1 MWERIREI
9 IRKEFI
15 QTLRNPRMRILLFG
29 PPLIQLLIFGYAV
42 NMDVQNA
49 KVVWIDLDHSPEAR
63 DLLAELQGSSY
74 FNIEQI
80 QPRNDI
86 EVLLD
91 RSSAQGV
98 IRVLPGFSRDIKRGN
113 TALVQ
118 VLIDGSNSN
127 TAAILSGYI
136 NQVVANYSARV
147 LEDSRNAQIMGRT
160 GGLGGVPSMP
170 ISGIIGQNRVWF
182 NPDLQSR
189 DYFIPGVV
197 VNIIALV
204 TIILTAM
211 SIVREKEIG
220 TMEQLMVTPIRPFEL
235 ILGKLL
241 PFAVIG
247 IFEVALITTAAFL
260 VFRVPLRG
268 SLLVLLACSVVFL
281 LTTLGVGLFI
291 STVSHTQQQAM
302 LSAFLF
308 FLPAMMLS
316 GFAFPIRNMPLVVQY
331 LSYLDPL
338 RYFMQIVR
346 GVFLKGTG
354 IQFLWPQ
361 IAEMAAIGL
370 AIFSLS
376 VFRFHKRLD

>member
-15 QTLRNPRMRILLFG
+15 QTLRNPRMRVLLFG
-29 PPLIQLLIFGYAV
+29 PPLFQLLIFGYAV
-42 NMDVQNA
+42 NMDVRNS
-49 KVVWIDLDHSPEAR
+49 KVVWVDLDHSPESR
-63 DLLAELQGSSY
+63 DLLADLQGSSY
-74 FNIEQI
+74 FNVEQI

-91 RSSAQGV
+91 RGSAQCV
-98 IRVLPGFSRDIKRGN
+98 IRVLPGFSRDIKRGD
-113 TALVQ
+113 TAPVQ

-127 TAAILSGYI
+127 TAAILSSYV
-136 NQVVANYSARV
+136 NQVVASFSARM
-147 LEDSRNAQIMGRT
+147 LEDSRNAQIMART

-170 ISGIIGQNRVWF
+170 DAGIIGQNRVWF

-211 SIVREKEIG
+211 SVVREKEIG

-260 VFRVPLRG
+260 IFQVPLRG
-268 SLLVLLACSVVFL
+268 SLFMLFGCSVVFL

-291 STVSHTQQQAM
+291 STVSHTQQQALM
-302 LSAFLF
+302 SSFLF
-308 FLPAMMLS
+308 FMPAMMLS
-316 GFAFPIRNMPLVVQY
+316 GFAFPIRNMPLLVQY

-354 IQFLWPQ
+354 IRFLWPQ
-361 IAEMAAIGL
+361 IAELAAIGL

-376 VFRFHKRLD
+376 VLRFHKRLD